1 MRRSALLL
9 GLLVLVTFSAPAKAL
24 YSEVDLGNAGGD
36 THLELLFRYDDV
48 VAFISGES
56 AKRNNE
62 NDSYHLMNLAL
73 GYQMGDFIPF
83 IAYVR
88 VSEEHYRLELNPISQ
103 EWEIVLHT
111 KNEDVLSIGVRYR
124 KTLDKL
130 LLSGTVNILEYGNY
144 TGHYFNAECGHAF
157 FDGRYYATVG
167 YSEWKIDKSAKF
179 GGLEIGAKLTF

>member
-9 GLLVLVTFSAPAKAL
+9 GLLVLVTLSASAKAL

-62 NDSYHLMNLAL
+62 NDSYHLMNLGL

-83 IAYVR
+83 IAHIR
-88 VSEEHYRLELNPISQ
+88 VGEEHYQDLESNKTMVNDNQ
-103 EWEIVLHT
+103 E
-111 KNEDVLSIGVRYR
+111 DALSLGIKYR

-130 LLSGTVNILEYGNY
+130 LLSGTVNIFEYGNY
-144 TGHYFNAECGHAF
+144 TGHYFNAECGYTF

-167 YSEWKIDKSAKF
+167 YSEWQIDKSAKF

>member
-9 GLLVLVTFSAPAKAL
+9 GLLVLVTFSVPAKAL

-88 VSEEHYRLELNPISQ
+88 VSEEHYILTFDQNNNP
-103 EWEIVLHT
+103 EIQLHT
-111 KNEDVLSIGVRYR
+111 KNADVLSVGVRYR

-130 LLSGTVNILEYGNY
+130 LLSGTVNIFEYGNY

-167 YSEWKIDKSAKF
+167 YSEWQIDKSAKF